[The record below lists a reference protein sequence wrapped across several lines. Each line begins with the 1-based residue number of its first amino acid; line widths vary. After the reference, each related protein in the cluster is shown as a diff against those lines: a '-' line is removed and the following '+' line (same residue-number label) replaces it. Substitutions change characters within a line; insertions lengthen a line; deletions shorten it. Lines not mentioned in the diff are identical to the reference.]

1 MCEIMNTPTVA
12 QHQFECFEVLASS
25 LASYDLDVK
34 QFDCGSFFAFMQ
46 QMQCGHVFINRF
58 TITRRIEVNGNPPPG
73 VWTFG
78 VPTANCQPF
87 IWRGQHSDA
96 DTIQIYKPPT
106 ELAMMTNPEFEAIDV
121 SISENDFNALNHRWG
136 LPDLAEIIGA
146 REMAICDPAVMYR
159 LRKTLQYICQVVD
172 SDPEALKQNANLQN
186 LVGHEVPYLLAQTLM
201 SSDAP
206 VCKAAPDKRSRALK
220 TAIEYIRTTTDEAT
234 SVNSFCRQTGIN
246 ERTLQR
252 AFLDTYGITPKSYM
266 QAFRL
271 NRAYKALLKSN
282 PDSTSITEVANEL
295 GYWHMSQFAAT
306 YRRQFGELPSQTL
319 RTN

>member
-1 MCEIMNTPTVA
+1 MNTPIVA
-12 QHQFECFEVLASS
+12 QHHFTCFEAFAHDLAC
-25 LASYDLDVK
+25 YDIDIK
-34 QFDCGSFFAFMQ
+34 QIDCGPFNAFMQ
-46 QMQCGHVFINRF
+46 QIQCGTVLINRF
-58 TITRRIEVNGNPPPG
+58 TVTRRIEVNGNPPPG
-73 VWTFG
+73 LRTFG

-96 DTIQIYKPPT
+96 DTIQIYKPST

-121 SISENDFNALNHRWG
+121 SISENNFNVLISHWG
-136 LPDLAEIIGA
+136 FPNLDEIIGA
-146 REMAICDPAVMYR
+146 REMAACDPALLYR
-159 LRKTLQYICQVVD
+159 LRKTLQYICQTVGSD
-172 SDPEALKQNANLQN
+172 SEALKQSTSLQN
-186 LVGHEVPYLLAQTLM
+186 LVGHEIPYLLAQALM

-220 TAIEYIRTTTDEAT
+220 TAIEYIRTTDEVI
-234 SVNSFCRQTGIN
+234 SVNSFCRQTGVH

-271 NRAYKALLKSN
+271 NDAYKTLVKSN
-282 PDSTSITEVANEL
+282 PDSTSITEVASSL
-295 GYWHMSQFAAT
+295 GYWHMSQFAAD
-306 YRRQFGELPSQTL
+306 YRHQFGELPSQTL